1 MSTLVEFLRIYPAR
15 SAIMLICL
23 IVAGTAEGLSLT
35 ALLPV
40 LSVAAGESAAG
51 GMGDVVLEALARA
64 HIQPTIG
71 VLLLIIV
78 AGIIVKSALLL
89 IANRQVGYTVARVA
103 TDLRIALITALLACE
118 WQYFARQRTGQLA
131 NSVATEA
138 NRAAIG
144 FEYGAR
150 GISFFFQIVVY
161 AAVALLISWQ
171 ATLVSTGL
179 GVLSA
184 ALMHSFMRSARRAG
198 AGQTELMREL
208 LSYLTDVLRSVKPL
222 KAMARDSMAQA
233 SLQRQTDDLEDAIRR
248 EVMSRES
255 LRALQDP
262 LLAALAAFALYVAL
276 TWWGLGL
283 PEVMVLVF
291 LHVRLLG
298 LLNKAQR
305 QFQKVMVQESAYKA
319 LKKTIAD
326 AQREVEGGGGTITP
340 TLDRSIEVEK
350 LRFSY
355 GNVPV
360 LSGFSVTIPAR
371 SFVAITAASGTGKST
386 FLDLLCGLL
395 KPQAGTIHIDG
406 VPLDDLDLRQWR
418 RLIGYVSQE
427 TVLLHDSILNNIL
440 IGEAGLTEDDARR
453 ALTQAGLWDFVQSL
467 PEGVNTIVGERGSRL
482 SGGQGQRIAI
492 ARALAHKPRILILD
506 EPTSSLDRV
515 TAQLICDTLATLS
528 KDLTVV
534 VASHQE
540 FIVERADLVLK
551 LDSDA
556 TKPSSDP
563 GGDTLCT

>member
-35 ALLPV
+35 ALLPM

-51 GMGDVVLEALARA
+51 EMGELVLEGLAWA

-78 AGIIVKSALLL
+78 GGIIVKSGLLL

-103 TDLRIALITALLACE
+103 TDFRIALISALLACE
-118 WQYFARQRTGQLA
+118 WQYFVRQRTGQLA

-138 NRAAIG
+138 NRAAAG

-161 AAVALLISWQ
+161 AGVAVMISWQ
-171 ATLVSTGL
+171 ATLVSIGL
-179 GVLSA
+179 GILSA
-184 ALMHSFMRSARRAG
+184 ALMHSLMRSARRAG

-208 LSYLTDVLRSVKPL
+208 ISYLTDVLRSVKPL
-222 KAMARDSMAQA
+222 KAMSRDSMAQA
-233 SLQRQTDDLEDAIRR
+233 SLQHQTDKLEDSIRR

-276 TWWGLGL
+276 SWWGLSL

-305 QFQKVMVQESAYKA
+305 EYQKVMVQESAYKA

-326 AQREVEGGGGTITP
+326 AQQAVERASGTIVP
-340 TLDRSIEVEK
+340 TLERSIEVEN
-350 LRFSY
+350 LQFSY
-355 GNVPV
+355 GKDRVLDGLNVA
-360 LSGFSVTIPAR
+360 IPAR

-395 KPQAGTIHIDG
+395 KPQGGTIRIDG
-406 VPLDDLDLRQWR
+406 VLLDDLDLRQWR
-418 RLIGYVSQE
+418 RLIGYVPQE
-427 TVLLHDSILNNIL
+427 TVLLHDSILNNVL
-440 IGEAGLTEDDARR
+440 IGEAGLTEEDACM
-453 ALTQAGLWDFVQSL
+453 ALTQAGLWSFILSL
-467 PEGVNTIVGERGSRL
+467 PDGLNTIVGERGGRL

-492 ARALAHKPRILILD
+492 ARALAHKPRLLILD

-515 TAQLICDTLATLS
+515 NAQLICDTLVALS
-528 KDLTVV
+528 KGLTVV

-540 FIVERADLVLK
+540 FIVECADLEIK
-551 LDSDA
+551 LDRDA
-556 TKPSSDP
+556 TNASSKSP
-563 GGDTLCT
+563 GDTLCA